1 MNNPNPAF
9 QARFREGQRRRSGE
23 TPPMPPSPFLGTGL
37 QGFHTK
43 AVKPLPPANSS
54 AVAANESRVV
64 ASLLEAYSQ
73 GWFPMAHPDRLG
85 ADGEPEIEWVQ
96 PRRRAII
103 PLDDKFH
110 IPKSLAQRVRSGR
123 FTMTTDIAFEAVIRA
138 CAAVPRHDET
148 GEDAGPT
155 WLAPEIIEAFLLL
168 HKHGHAHSIEA
179 WLPSETDSSQHTLVG
194 GLYGL
199 ALGKVF
205 CGESMFHDAARGGTD
220 ASKVCLVHLVQHLRA
235 RGFELLDAQLANH
248 HTAQF
253 GMYEMP
259 REHYLA
265 KLAAVSS
272 TPISWTPFDPIA
284 KERVAK

>member
-1 MNNPNPAF
+1 M
-9 QARFREGQRRRSGE
+9 
-23 TPPMPPSPFLGTGL
+23 
-37 QGFHTK
+37 
-43 AVKPLPPANSS
+43 KPLASANS
-54 AVAANESRVV
+54 AGTAATESRVV

-85 ADGEPEIEWVQ
+85 GDGEPEIEWVQ
-96 PRRRAII
+96 PRQRAII
-103 PLDDKFH
+103 PLDDRFH

-123 FTMTTDIAFEAVIRA
+123 FAMTTDTAFESVIRA
-138 CAAVPRHDET
+138 CSAVPRHDET

-155 WLAPEIIEAFLLL
+155 WLAPEIVEAFLLL

-179 WLPSETDSSQHTLVG
+179 WLPATNDSTQKTLVG

-205 CGESMFHDAARGGTD
+205 CGESMFHRADLGGTD
-220 ASKVCLVHLVQHLRA
+220 ASKVCLVHLVAHLRS

-259 REHYLA
+259 RGEYLA
-265 KLAAVSS
+265 KLAAVCN
-272 TPISWTPFDPIA
+272 TPISWTPFDPID
-284 KERVAK
+284 R

>member
-1 MNNPNPAF
+1 
-9 QARFREGQRRRSGE
+9 
-23 TPPMPPSPFLGTGL
+23 
-37 QGFHTK
+37 
-43 AVKPLPPANSS
+43 VKPLPPANSP
-54 AVAANESRVV
+54 ANPATESRVV
-64 ASLLEAYSQ
+64 AGLLEAYLQ

-85 ADGEPEIEWVQ
+85 VDGEPEIEWVQ

-103 PLDDKFH
+103 PLDDRFH
-110 IPKSLAQRVRSGR
+110 VPKSLAQRVRSGR
-123 FTMTTDIAFEAVIRA
+123 FTMTTDTAFEGVIRA
-138 CAAVPRHDET
+138 CAAVPRRDEA
-148 GEDAGPT
+148 GDDAGPT
-155 WLAPEIIEAFLLL
+155 WLASEIIEAFLLL

-179 WLPSETDSSQHTLVG
+179 WLPLSETRSPMGARARRERTRAQPVTERSIPSTAAACSPRFSSPHILVG

-205 CGESMFHDAARGGTD
+205 CGESMFHNADLGGTD

-259 REHYLA
+259 REEYLA
-265 KLAAVSS
+265 RLAALSP
-272 TPISWTPFDPIA
+272 TPVIWAPFNPIPM
-284 KERVAK
+284 